1 MKQLWLCA
9 AVWAGVCL
17 TAEAVNLPATP
28 QKPVVDHYHG
38 QAISDPYQW
47 LEDGQ
52 NPEVRQWT
60 EAQNAAAR
68 AYLDAL
74 PERPWIERRLRQLL
88 QVEKPSYYG
97 LQWAG
102 GRLFALRFQPPRQ
115 QPELV
120 FMAGPDDTNGIRVIL
135 DLNRFDARGRTSMDF
150 YAPSPDGKIVAVCLS
165 ENGSEVG
172 TLHFFTVDNGRKMS
186 DVLPRVQYPTGGGS
200 VAWDNASQGV
210 FYTRYPAP
218 GERPESDLAFYQ
230 QVYYHRL
237 GEPLDKDRYEIGRD
251 FPRIAE
257 IDLSSGPGGWILA
270 TVANGDGGEYAHY
283 LRNPAGPWLQV
294 TRFEDK
300 IKQAQFGRDPLYV
313 EWPRDDGLYLLS
325 FEGAPRGKILRVSLR
340 NPTLAQAQT
349 VVEEHERYVIQGFA
363 PSASGLYV
371 HYLVGGPSRLV
382 WWDAFTG
389 NRLNVPLRAA
399 DLGGVPAAVQQMLVA
414 RGDELLYRSAS
425 YIHPPAWQVYNPAL
439 SRTTARMTA
448 LQEETPEDYDDT
460 QVSRVEVTSKDG
472 TKIPLN
478 ILHLKGLRLNGE
490 LPALLTGYGGYGISL
505 QPSFDPARRLWLEQ
519 GGVWAVANLRGG
531 GEFGEPW
538 HQSGQLTNKQNV
550 FDDFIA
556 CAEWLIRS
564 NYTRADRLVI
574 RGGSNGG
581 LLMGAALTQRPDLFA
596 GVIAQVGIFDM
607 LRVERD
613 PNGVFNT
620 TEFGTVQ
627 NRLHFEALYA
637 YSPYHRVRDGV
648 QYPAVL
654 LTTGWHDGRVN
665 PAHSRKM
672 AARLQATGS
681 QAPVLLRTSF
691 TTGHGLGSA
700 FNDRVAELA
709 DVYAFAVRHSGMKYS
724 AILRGP
730 WSGAVTTTSVW
741 VKARLL
747 DEGLNARLVVS
758 RHPDFSEPV
767 YSAPDRSRS
776 ANHNLVGF
784 RLGNLSPNTR
794 YYYALEIDGRL
805 DTVRTGQFRTFPAGP
820 SSFTI
825 AWGTCART
833 GSTSDVFDRIRE
845 HQPLIFINAGDF
857 HYLDISVNSV
867 RRFRAAY
874 DRVLA
879 SPQQAELYRAIPFAY
894 VWDDHDFGG
903 NNCNKN
909 TPSRPA
915 ARQVYQE
922 YVPHYP
928 LMAGRGDVPIYQSF
942 DIGRV
947 KFLLTDC
954 RSERDPV
961 NLPDNEKKSMLG
973 LRQKT
978 WLKQQLL
985 QAKDKYPLIV
995 WVGSV
1000 GWLGERGTNY
1010 YPLLSTNQ
1018 YGLFKHEELLEA
1030 ARAAIA
1036 RGRRLPPP
1044 SDQEHWCAYT
1054 TERREIANF
1063 IKDNQIRGVIY
1074 LHGDAHS
1081 LSADDG
1087 RNGDYA
1093 TGGGAPIPSMGAA
1106 PLDKE
1111 PSIKGGPFSHHVY
1124 RPRPP
1129 EGCFGLLHVEDLG
1142 EQIRVTFSGRNN
1154 KDEEKIRLSFAV
1166 PAQPAPAVP

>member
-1 MKQLWLCA
+1 MKSFRFWA
-9 AVWAGVCL
+9 AVWAGFCL
-17 TAEAVNLPATP
+17 AAHAANIPATP
-28 QKPVVDHYHG
+28 QKPVMGQYHG
-38 QAISDPYQW
+38 QSITDPYQW
-47 LEDGQ
+47 LENG
-52 NPEVRQWT
+52 NEPEVRQWT
-60 EAQNAAAR
+60 EAQNAVAR
-68 AYLDAL
+68 EYLDAL

-88 QVEKPSYYG
+88 QVESPSYYG

-102 GRLFALRFQPPRQ
+102 NKLFALRFQPPRQ

-120 FMAGPDDTNGIRVIL
+120 VMGGPDDTNGIQVVL

-150 YAPSPDGKIVAVCLS
+150 YAPSPDGRLVAVCLS
-165 ENGSEVG
+165 ENGSEIG
-172 TLHFFTVDNGRKMS
+172 QLHFFATATGNKLP

-200 VAWDNASQGV
+200 VAWDHTGQGI
-210 FYTRYPAP
+210 FYTRYPTP
-218 GERPESDLAFYQ
+218 GERPDADLPFYQ

-237 GEPLDKDRYEIGRD
+237 GDTPDKDRYEIGRE

-257 IDLSSGPGGWILA
+257 IDLSAGPGGWLLA

-283 LRNPAGPWLQV
+283 LRSPAGTWQQV
-294 TRFEDK
+294 TRFEDGV
-300 IKQAQFGRDPLYV
+300 KQAQFGCDPLYL
-313 EWPRDDGLYLLS
+313 EWPRDASLYLLS
-325 FEGAPRGKILRVSLR
+325 FNHAPRGKILRVSLHQ
-340 NPTLAQAQT
+340 PDLSQAQLM
-349 VVEEHERYVIQGFA
+349 VPEDERLVIQTFL
-363 PSASGLYV
+363 PSASGFYV
-371 HYLVGGPSRLV
+371 HYLAGGPSRLFWV
-382 WWDAFTG
+382 DGFTA
-389 NRLNVPLRAA
+389 NRLSVPLR
-399 DLGGVPAAVQQMLVA
+399 DGGLQGVPAAVQQMLVT
-414 RGDELLYRSAS
+414 RGDELLYRTAS
-425 YIHPPAWQVYNPAL
+425 FIHPPAWHVFDPNQ
-439 SRTTARMTA
+439 SRTTRMTA
-448 LQEETPEDYDDT
+448 LQDTTPEDYDDT
-460 QVSRVEVTSKDG
+460 QVTRVEVTSKDG
-472 TKIPLN
+472 TKVPLN
-478 ILHLKGLRLNGE
+478 IIHLKGLKQTGE
-490 LPALLTGYGGYGISL
+490 SPALLTGYGGYGISL

-531 GEFGEPW
+531 GEFGKPW
-538 HQSGQLTNKQNV
+538 HQAGQLTHKQNV

-556 CAEWLIRS
+556 CAEWLVRS
-564 NYTRADRLVI
+564 NYTRPDRLII

-613 PNGVFNT
+613 PNGVFNI

-627 NRLHFEALYA
+627 DRAQFEALYA

-648 QYPAVL
+648 AYPAVL

-672 AARLQATGS
+672 AARLQATGTP
-681 QAPVLLRTSF
+681 QPVLLRTSF
-691 TTGHGLGSA
+691 TSGHGRGTA
-700 FNDRVAELA
+700 FNDRLAELA
-709 DVYAFAVRHSGMKYS
+709 DVYAFAVRHSKMKYS

-747 DEGLNARLVVS
+747 NENMNARLAVS
-758 RHPDFSEPV
+758 QSPDFANPI
-767 YSAPDRSRS
+767 YSSPDRSRS
-776 ANHNLVGF
+776 QNHNLVSL
-784 RLGNLSPNTR
+784 RLNNLKPDSR

-805 DTVRTGQFRTFPAGP
+805 DLARTGQFRTFPAGP
-820 SSFTI
+820 ASFTI

-845 HQPLIFINAGDF
+845 HQPLLFINAGDL
-857 HYLDISVNSV
+857 HYLDINVNSV

-879 SPQQAELYRAIPFAY
+879 SPQQAELYRNIPIAY

-928 LMAGRGDVPIYQSF
+928 LGAGRGDIPIYQAF
-942 DIGRV
+942 EIGRV
-947 KFLLTDC
+947 KFIMTDM

-961 NLPDNEKKSMLG
+961 QMPDNERKSMLG
-973 LRQKT
+973 LRQKN
-978 WLKQQLL
+978 WLKQQFL
-985 QAKDKYPLIV
+985 QAKDRYPLIV
-995 WVGSV
+995 WIGSV

-1010 YPLLSTNQ
+1010 YPLLSPNQ
-1018 YGLFKHEELLEA
+1018 YGLLKHEELVAA

-1054 TERREIANF
+1054 TERREIADF
-1063 IKDNQIRGVIY
+1063 LKANQIQGVIY

-1093 TGGGAPIPSMGAA
+1093 TGGGMPIPSMGAA
-1106 PLDKE
+1106 PLDQD
-1111 PSIKGGPFSHHVY
+1111 PSIKGGPFSHHAY

-1129 EGCFGLLHVEDLG
+1129 EGCFGLLRIEDLG
-1142 EQIRVTFSGRNN
+1142 HQIRVTFSGRNN
-1154 KDEEKIRLSFAV
+1154 KDEEKISMSLEV
-1166 PAQPAPAVP
+1166 PARPAALTP

>member
-1 MKQLWLCA
+1 MKLFGFWA
-9 AVWAGVCL
+9 AVGAGVCL
-17 TAEAVNLPATP
+17 TAHAANIPATP
-28 QKPVVDHYHG
+28 QKPVVDNYHG
-38 QAISDPYQW
+38 QAVTDPFQW
-47 LEDGQ
+47 LEDAE
-52 NPEVRQWT
+52 NPDVRQWT
-60 EAQNAAAR
+60 EAQNAVAR
-68 AYLDAL
+68 EYLDNL
-74 PERPWIERRLRQLL
+74 PERAWIERRLRQLL
-88 QVEKPSYYG
+88 QVETPSYFG
-97 LQWAG
+97 LQWSG

-120 FMAGPDDTNGIRVIL
+120 VMAGPDDTNNVRVVL
-135 DLNRFDARGRTSMDF
+135 DLNRYDSSGRTSMDF
-150 YAPSPDGKIVAVCLS
+150 FAPSPDGKLVAVCIS

-172 TLHFFTVDNGRKMS
+172 TLHFFNVENGNKLP
-186 DVLPRVQYPTGGGS
+186 DVVPRVQYPTGGGS
-200 VAWDNASQGV
+200 VAWDATGEGV

-218 GERPESDLAFYQ
+218 GERPAGDLAFYQ
-230 QVYYHRL
+230 QVFYHRL
-237 GEPLDKDRYEIGRD
+237 GDAIERDRHEIGRD
-251 FPRIAE
+251 FPKIAE
-257 IDLSSGPGGWILA
+257 IDLSSGPGGWLLA

-283 LRNPAGPWLQV
+283 LRSPSGQWQQV

-300 IKQAQFGRDPLYV
+300 VKQVHFGRDPLYL
-313 EWPRDDGLYLLS
+313 EWPRDESLYLLS
-325 FEGAPRGKILRVSLR
+325 FKDAPRGQILRIPLR
-340 NPTLAQAQT
+340 QPTLAQART
-349 VVEEHERYVIQGFA
+349 ILPEHERYVVQTFL

-371 HYLVGGPSRLV
+371 HYLAGGPSRLI
-382 WWDAFTG
+382 WLDRFTS
-389 NRLNVPLRAA
+389 NQFTVPLRASG
-399 DLGGVPAAVQQMLVA
+399 LGGTPAAVNQMLVP
-414 RGDELLYRSAS
+414 RGDELLYRTAS
-425 YIHPPAWQVYNPAL
+425 FIHPPAWHLYNPGQSIFSTHL
-439 SRTTARMTA
+439 TA
-448 LQEETPEDYDDT
+448 LQDTTAEDYDDT
-460 QVSRVEVTSKDG
+460 QVTRVEVTSKDG
-472 TKIPLN
+472 AKVPLN
-478 ILHLKGLRLNGE
+478 IIHLKGLRLNGQS
-490 LPALLTGYGGYGISL
+490 PTLLTGYGGYGISL

-519 GGVWAVANLRGG
+519 GGVWAIANLRGG

-538 HQSGQLTNKQNV
+538 HHAGQLTNKQNV
-550 FDDFIA
+550 FDDFLA
-556 CAEWLIRS
+556 CAEWLISS
-564 NYTRADRLVI
+564 NYTRPEHLVI

-627 NRLHFEALYA
+627 NREHFQALYA
-637 YSPYHRVRDGV
+637 YSPYHRVRDGTK
-648 QYPAVL
+648 YPAVL

-672 AARLQATGS
+672 AARLQATGTT
-681 QAPVLLRTSF
+681 APVLLRTSF
-691 TTGHGLGSA
+691 TTGHGIGSA

-709 DVYAFAVRHSGMKYS
+709 DVLAFAARHSKMKYS

-747 DEGLNARLVVS
+747 DDGMVARLVVS
-758 RHPDFSEPV
+758 RQPDFSNPIF
-767 YSAPDRSRS
+767 SNPDRSRRN
-776 ANHNLVGF
+776 NHNLVS
-784 RLGNLSPNTR
+784 LQLSQLIPDTS
-794 YYYALEIDGRL
+794 YFYALEIDGRL
-805 DTVRTGQFRTFPAGP
+805 DTARTGQFRTFPAGP
-820 SSFTI
+820 ASFTI
-825 AWGTCART
+825 AWGTCAKT

-845 HQPLIFINAGDF
+845 HQPLLFINAGDF
-857 HYLDISVNSV
+857 HYLDISSNSV

-879 SPQQAELYRAIPFAY
+879 SPQQAELYRNIPFAY

-928 LMAGRGDVPIYQSF
+928 LAAGRGNVPIYQSF

-947 KFLLTDC
+947 KFLITDC
-954 RSERDPV
+954 RSERDPA
-961 NLPDNEKKSMLG
+961 NLPDNERKSMLG
-973 LRQKT
+973 ARQKS

-985 QAKDKYPLIV
+985 QAKDRYPLIV
-995 WVGSV
+995 WIGSV

-1010 YPLLSTNQ
+1010 YPLISTNR
-1018 YGLFKHEELLEA
+1018 YGLLKHEELIAA
-1030 ARAAIA
+1030 AREAVA
-1036 RGRRLPPP
+1036 RGRRIPPAT
-1044 SDQEHWCAYT
+1044 DQEHWCAYA

-1063 IKDNQIRGVIY
+1063 IKQNQITGVIY

-1087 RNGDYA
+1087 SNGDYA
-1093 TGGGAPIPSMGAA
+1093 TGGGAPIPTMGAA
-1106 PLDKE
+1106 PLDQD
-1111 PSIKGGPFSHHVY
+1111 PSVKGGPFSHHVY

-1154 KDEEKIRLSFAV
+1154 KDEEKIRMSLSV
-1166 PAQPAPAVP
+1166 PVKAAAKIP

>member
-1 MKQLWLCA
+1 MKRLGFWLA
-9 AVWAGVCL
+9 TWAGLCL
-17 TAEAVNLPATP
+17 TAHAANLPATP
-28 QKPVVDHYHG
+28 PQPVVDTYHG
-38 QAISDPYQW
+38 QTVTDPYQW
-47 LEDGQ
+47 LEDG
-52 NPEVRQWT
+52 NSTVVRQWT
-60 EAQNAAAR
+60 EAQNAVAR
-68 AYLDAL
+68 EYLDAI

-88 QVEKPSYYG
+88 QVEAPTYYG

-120 FMAGPDDTNGIRVIL
+120 VMAGPDDTNGLRVVL
-135 DLNRFDARGRTSMDF
+135 DLNRLDPRGRTSMDF
-150 YAPSPDGKIVAVCLS
+150 YAPSPNGQWVAVCLS

-172 TLHFFTVDNGRKMS
+172 ALHFFAVDTGRKLP

-200 VAWDNASQGV
+200 VAWDATGQGV

-218 GERPESDLAFYQ
+218 GERPEADLAFYQ
-230 QVYYHRL
+230 QVFYHRL
-237 GEPLDKDRYEIGRD
+237 GDKPEQDRYEIGRE

-257 IDLSSGPGGWILA
+257 IDLSTGPGGWVLA

-283 LRNPAGPWLQV
+283 LRDPAGPWRQV

-300 IKQAQFGRDPLYV
+300 VKQAQFGRDPLYV
-313 EWPRDDGLYLLS
+313 EWPRDEGLYLLS
-325 FEGAPRGKILRVSLR
+325 FDGAPLGKILRVPLR
-340 NPTLAQAQT
+340 QPDLAQARL
-349 VVEEHERYVIQGFA
+349 VVPEHELYAVQTFA
-363 PSASGLYV
+363 PSASGVYV
-371 HYLVGGPSRLV
+371 HYLFGGPSRLAWV
-382 WWDAFTG
+382 DAFTG
-389 NRLNVPLRAA
+389 SRLTVPLRATSLEGA
-399 DLGGVPAAVQQMLVA
+399 PAAVQQMLVT
-414 RGDELLYRSAS
+414 RGDELLYRTAS
-425 YIHPPAWQVYNPAL
+425 FIHPPAWHVFNPNQ
-439 SRTTARMTA
+439 SRSSTRITA
-448 LQEETPEDYDDT
+448 LQDTTAEDYDDT
-460 QVSRVEVTSKDG
+460 QVTRVEVVSKDG
-472 TKIPLN
+472 TKVPLN
-478 ILHLKGLRLNGE
+478 LVHLKGLRLNGE
-490 LPALLTGYGGYGISL
+490 APALLTGYGGYGISL
-505 QPSFDPARRLWLEQ
+505 QPSFDAARRLWLEQ

-531 GEFGEPW
+531 GEYGEPW
-538 HQSGQLTNKQNV
+538 HQAGQLTNKQNV

-564 NYTRADRLVI
+564 NYTRADRLII

-620 TEFGTVQ
+620 TEFGSVQ
-627 NRLHFEALYA
+627 NREQFQALYA
-637 YSPYHRVRDGV
+637 YSPYHHVRDGV
-648 QYPAVL
+648 NYPAVL

-672 AARLQATGS
+672 AARLQATATK
-681 QAPVLLRTSF
+681 APVLLRTSF
-691 TTGHGLGSA
+691 TAGHGIGTA

-709 DVYAFAVRHSGMKYS
+709 DVYAFAVRHSRMKYS

-730 WSGAVTTTSVW
+730 WSGAVTTNSVW

-747 DEGLNARLVVS
+747 DEGMTARLVVS
-758 RHPDFSEPV
+758 RQPDFSEPL
-767 YSAPDRSRS
+767 YSAPDRSRTQ
-776 ANHNLVGF
+776 NYNLVSL
-784 RLGNLSPNTR
+784 RMTNLAPDTQ

-805 DTVRTGQFRTFPAGP
+805 DTARTGQFRTFPAGP

-825 AWGTCART
+825 AWGTCAKT

-845 HQPLIFINAGDF
+845 HRPLLFINAGDF
-857 HYLDISVNSV
+857 HYLDINTNSI

-879 SPQQAELYRAIPFAY
+879 SPQQAELYRTIPFAY

-903 NNCNKN
+903 NNCNKT

-928 LMAGRGDVPIYQSF
+928 LGAGRGDIPIYQSF
-942 DIGRV
+942 EIGRV
-947 KFLLTDC
+947 KFLMTDC
-954 RSERDPV
+954 RSERDPA
-961 NLPDNEKKSMLG
+961 NLPDNERKSMLG
-973 LRQKT
+973 ARQKA
-978 WLKQQLL
+978 WLKQQML

-995 WVGSV
+995 WIGSV

-1010 YPLLSTNQ
+1010 YPLMGTNQ
-1018 YGLFKHEELLEA
+1018 YGLFKHEELIQE
-1030 ARAAIA
+1030 ARAAAA
-1036 RGRRLPPP
+1036 RGRRIPPAT
-1044 SDQEHWCAYT
+1044 DQEHWCAYT
-1054 TERREIANF
+1054 TERREIADF
-1063 IKDNQIRGVIY
+1063 IKANRIRGVVY

-1129 EGCFGLLHVEDLG
+1129 EGCFGLLRVEDLG
-1142 EQIRVTFSGRNN
+1142 EEIRVTFSGRNN
-1154 KDEEKIRLSFAV
+1154 KDEEKIHLSFSV
-1166 PAQPAPAVP
+1166 PAKPPAAAP